1 MQFVEYNAIDI
12 EPVDFELPSEAI
24 DYFIFTSQNGV
35 QSFLKHLHHKESF
48 LKPTFCVGEK
58 TKSLLEEN
66 KFNVAKMAQNAME
79 LGKIITKSY
88 KNASFLHFT
97 GNLSREELPKLLS
110 KKNIRY
116 KRVITYHTLLKR
128 KKFNQQF
135 DGVLF
140 FSPSGVDS
148 FFEENTLDGTAFCI
162 GQTTANTAKKY
173 TDNFIIANRPTI
185 ENVIV
190 QAIKYF
196 DSSLD
201 NLDCGKDKTEIIYD

>member
-1 MQFVEYNAIDI
+1 MSSTILSTKPLSLSQKSLLLNAGMQFVEYNAIDI

-110 KKNIRY
+110 KKNIR
-116 KRVITYHTLLKR
+116 KFR
-128 KKFNQQF
+128 K
-135 DGVLF
+135 F
-140 FSPSGVDS
+140 FS
-148 FFEENTLDGTAFCI
+148 T
-162 GQTTANTAKKY
+162 
-173 TDNFIIANRPTI
+173 
-185 ENVIV
+185 
-190 QAIKYF
+190 
-196 DSSLD
+196 
-201 NLDCGKDKTEIIYD
+201 